1 MMKST
6 AAVISISCK
15 NGRSRPWAFWEEELS
30 VRQGL
35 DIDHQDNDCV
45 HPHRCTKAVQCPTL
59 LLVATFHVSRPDIDE
74 VAGGLKTDADK
85 GKGKNNAS
93 SLEDHCPLSL
103 KRCSAYNCGMQLCI
117 LPASSSSQ
125 VTELETPRC

>member
-1 MMKST
+1 MAAAALGHSGKKSLLSGKALILIIKIMIMCKVKFIPI
-6 AAVISISCK
+6 AAHKLYNVQPSC
-15 NGRSRPWAFWEEELS
+15 SLS
-30 VRQGL
+30 T
-35 DIDHQDNDCV
+35 V
-45 HPHRCTKAVQCPTL
+45 HVP
-59 LLVATFHVSRPDIDE
+59 RPDIDE

-93 SLEDHCPLSL
+93 SLEDHCPPSL

-117 LPASSSSQ
+117 LPTSSSSQ